1 MAQLFDFK
9 KVTVGPRALV
19 ATVELAP
26 SAPVVT
32 SDDSNAVDLV
42 LGLMPGLRD
51 HVCLGDVAPTFG
63 EVAYDTELAHL
74 LEHVTVELIAQ
85 TNLADDV
92 SCGQTVE
99 IGERTYEIT
108 LGCPDDVLVAG
119 ALSSAAWVLQWA
131 FSGGGDP
138 QPDVAASVDGLVGLV
153 ESVSD
158 RVVEKSAEPEPVPGD
173 EPVAEEGP
181 ELVSETESESEP
193 EPETEPDPE
202 PTAEELEADFAPV
215 DALASEVVE
224 ESEPEPEITPEPEA
238 VPEPEPE
245 SEPEPEPEPA
255 LESAP
260 ESDPTPAPDPDEPQ
274 TTAPNPWDMD
284 DVPRP
289 HLVR

>member
-42 LGLMPGLRD
+42 LGLMPGLSD

-63 EVAYDTELAHL
+63 EVAHDTELAHL

-99 IGERTYEIT
+99 VGERAYEIT

-138 QPDVAASVDGLVGLV
+138 QPDVAAIVDGLVGLV

-158 RVVEKSAEPEPVPGD
+158 QVVEKNVEPEPAPED
-173 EPVAEEGP
+173 EPMAEEGP

-245 SEPEPEPEPA
+245 PEPEPA

-260 ESDPTPAPDPDEPQ
+260 EPDLTPDPEPAPDPDEPQ

>member
-63 EVAYDTELAHL
+63 EVAHDTELAHL

-99 IGERTYEIT
+99 VGERAYEIT

-138 QPDVAASVDGLVGLV
+138 QPDVAAIVDGLVGLV

-158 RVVEKSAEPEPVPGD
+158 QVVENNEEPEPAPED

-202 PTAEELEADFAPV
+202 PTTEELEADFASV
-215 DALASEVVE
+215 DAPASEVVE

-245 SEPEPEPEPA
+245 PEPEPA

-260 ESDPTPAPDPDEPQ
+260 EPDLTPDPEPAPDPDEPQ

>member
-32 SDDSNAVDLV
+32 SDDPNAVDLV
-42 LGLMPGLRD
+42 LDLMPGLRD

-63 EVAYDTELAHL
+63 EVAHDTELAHL

-92 SCGQTVE
+92 SCGQTAEV
-99 IGERTYEIT
+99 GERTYEIA

-138 QPDVAASVDGLVGLV
+138 QPDVAAIVDGLVGLV

-158 RVVEKSAEPEPVPGD
+158 QVVEKNAEPELAPEFEPVTEGEPESEFEIEAETEPEPMAEPETEP
-173 EPVAEEGP
+173 EPVAEEP
-181 ELVSETESESEP
+181 
-193 EPETEPDPE
+193 
-202 PTAEELEADFAPV
+202 EADFAPV
-215 DALASEVVE
+215 DTLVSEVVE
-224 ESEPEPEITPEPEA
+224 EPGPEPEIAPEPESA
-238 VPEPEPE
+238 PEPEPEPEPE
-245 SEPEPEPEPA
+245 SEPVPEP
-255 LESAP
+255 
-260 ESDPTPAPDPDEPQ
+260 DPTPVPEPAPDPDEPQ

>member
-63 EVAYDTELAHL
+63 EVAHDTELAHL

-99 IGERTYEIT
+99 VGERAYEIT

-138 QPDVAASVDGLVGLV
+138 QPDVAAIVDGLVGLV

-158 RVVEKSAEPEPVPGD
+158 QVVEKNAEPEPAPED

-215 DALASEVVE
+215 DAPASEVVE

-245 SEPEPEPEPA
+245 PEPEPA

-260 ESDPTPAPDPDEPQ
+260 EPDPEPASDPDEPQ

>member
-63 EVAYDTELAHL
+63 EVAHDTELAHL

-99 IGERTYEIT
+99 VGERAYEIT

-138 QPDVAASVDGLVGLV
+138 QPDVAAIVDGLVGLV

-158 RVVEKSAEPEPVPGD
+158 QVVEKNAEPEPALED
-173 EPVAEEGP
+173 EPVAEG
-181 ELVSETESESEP
+181 EP
-193 EPETEPDPE
+193 EPEPE
-202 PTAEELEADFAPV
+202 PEAEAEPVFEPEPEPELSPEQTAEEPEVDSAPV

-224 ESEPEPEITPEPEA
+224 EPEPEPEIAPEPETA
-238 VPEPEPE
+238 
-245 SEPEPEPEPA
+245 PEPEPA
-255 LESAP
+255 
-260 ESDPTPAPDPDEPQ
+260 PAPDDPQ
-274 TTAPNPWDMD
+274 TVAPSPWDMD

>member
-63 EVAYDTELAHL
+63 EVAHDTELAHL

-99 IGERTYEIT
+99 VGERAYEIT

-138 QPDVAASVDGLVGLV
+138 QPDVAAIVDGLVGLV

-158 RVVEKSAEPEPVPGD
+158 QVVEKNAEPEPAPED

-215 DALASEVVE
+215 DAPASEVVE

-260 ESDPTPAPDPDEPQ
+260 EPDPEPAPDPDEPQ

>member
-63 EVAYDTELAHL
+63 EVAHDTELAHL

-99 IGERTYEIT
+99 VGERAYEIT

-138 QPDVAASVDGLVGLV
+138 QPDVAAIVDGLVGLV

-158 RVVEKSAEPEPVPGD
+158 QVVEKSAEPEPAPED

-202 PTAEELEADFAPV
+202 PTTEELEADFAPV
-215 DALASEVVE
+215 DAPASEVVE

-245 SEPEPEPEPA
+245 PEPEPA

-260 ESDPTPAPDPDEPQ
+260 EPDLTPDPEPAPDPDEPQ